1 MDTFTEPLHA
11 DLLVIGFGKG
21 GKTLAATMG
30 RRGKRVVMVEQSD
43 QMYGGT
49 CINIGCVP
57 TKALVH
63 HAAGRR
69 PGDDAASYYEHAVGA
84 VGDLT
89 TLLRGNNF
97 RTLDT
102 IDTVTVVTGR
112 ARFVDPHT
120 VEVTAGADRL
130 TITSD
135 TIVINTGAEPVVADI
150 PGLRTSAHLATST
163 DLLHT
168 EALPRR
174 LAVLGG
180 GAVGLEFAAMYR
192 QFGAEVTVLE
202 AGPALLARQD
212 PDVADTLTGILRD
225 EGITLITGARVGEVR
240 DGVDGVTIEYEV
252 DGQPRALEADT
263 ILAATG
269 RAPATEGL
277 SLENA
282 QVKLTEHGAIEVD
295 EHLRSSQPHIYAI
308 GDVNGGPQFTYISLD
323 DNRIVADQLL
333 GEGKRSTLDR
343 RAVPHTMFTTPPLS
357 TVGLTEAKARERGH
371 HVKIASKPVARIAAM
386 PRARILGDTRGL
398 MKFVIDADTDLV
410 LGAALL
416 SVESQELV
424 NVVALAIRHDVTATE
439 LRDAIY
445 NHPSSTEAFNEVL
458 ATVVR

>member
-1 MDTFTEPLHA
+1 MDILTEPIHA

-21 GKTLAATMG
+21 GKTLAATVG

-63 HAAGRR
+63 QADGRR
-69 PGDDAASYYEHAVGA
+69 PGDDPAAYYEHAVGA
-84 VGDLT
+84 VTDLT

-97 RTLDT
+97 RMLDTLDS
-102 IDTVTVVTGR
+102 VTVVTGR

-135 TIVINTGAEPVVADI
+135 TIVINTGAVPVVPDI
-150 PGLRTSAHLATST
+150 PGLQISAHLATST
-163 DLLHT
+163 GLLHT
-168 EALPRR
+168 ATLPRS

-192 QFGAEVTVLE
+192 RFGAEVTVLE
-202 AGPALLARQD
+202 ASPAFLAWAD
-212 PDVADTLTGILRD
+212 ADVADALTGILRD
-225 EGITLITGARVGEVR
+225 EGITLIAGARVGDVSDR
-240 DGVDGVTIEYEV
+240 AGRATIRYEV
-252 DGQPRALEADT
+252 GGQPHTLEVDT

-269 RAPATEGL
+269 RAPATDGL
-277 SLENA
+277 ELENA
-282 QVKLTEHGAIEVD
+282 QVKLTANGAIEVD
-295 EHLRSSQPHIYAI
+295 GHLRSSQPHIFAV

-323 DNRIVADQLL
+323 DSRIVADQLL
-333 GEGKRSTLDR
+333 GEGKRTTSDR
-343 RAVPHTMFTTPPLS
+343 RAVPRTMFTTPPLS
-357 TVGLTEAKARERGH
+357 TVGLTEAQARDRGH
-371 HVKIASKPVARIAAM
+371 QVRIARKPVAQIAAM
-386 PRARILGDTRGL
+386 PRARILGDTRGV

-416 SVESQELV
+416 SVESQELI
-424 NVVALAIRHDVTATE
+424 NLVALAIRHDVTATE
-439 LRDAIY
+439 LRDSIY

-458 ATVVR
+458 ATVVG